1 MFKKILLALGL
12 IFIPYTSHALD
23 VTILN
28 TVVPV
33 SCSDTKN
40 MDKVFKEEQLIFTG
54 LVDKLNVLKV
64 FLSNDSGYVVMV
76 ENAGGLFCIYFNG
89 SLGMKINKSKNTGS
103 ELNG

>member
-40 MDKVFKEEQLIFTG
+40 MNKVFKEEQLIFTG
-54 LVDKLNVLKV
+54 LVDKLNVIKV
-64 FLSNDSGYVVMV
+64 FLSDTSGYAVII
-76 ENAGGLFCIYFNG
+76 EHACALSCIYFNG
-89 SLGMKINKSKNTGS
+89 SLGMTLNKSTNTGRD
-103 ELNG
+103 LYG

>member
-40 MDKVFKEEQLIFTG
+40 MNKVFKEEQLIFTG

-64 FLSNDSGYVVMV
+64 FLSIDSGYVVTV
-76 ENAGGLFCIYFNG
+76 ETAGGVCG
-89 SLGMKINKSKNTGS
+89 RCWSGGGGGGGKGGGNTGS